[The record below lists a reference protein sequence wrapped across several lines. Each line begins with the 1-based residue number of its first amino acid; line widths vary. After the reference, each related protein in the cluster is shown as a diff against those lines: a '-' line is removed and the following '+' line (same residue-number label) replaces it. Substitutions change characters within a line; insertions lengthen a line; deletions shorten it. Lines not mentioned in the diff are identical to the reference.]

1 MFINKLTAT
10 LTLFSI
16 ALFIN
21 LNIFAQSFQGKI
33 ICGLNLAQ
41 VDGDEVVGYR
51 KPGFNTGV
59 GAAFPFG
66 KSWLV
71 SLETIFNQ
79 KGAYKKFSPDDR
91 FNAVLPYYNLRLNYA
106 EIPLLIQYNDKNIVT
121 GGIGFSYGRLVSG
134 KEIEHGVKIDWKNN
148 SPYSKNDFNVLVDVS
163 FRVYQKMH
171 FNFRYAYS
179 MYRIRNRIFD
189 NTVSVWERK
198 QYNNLISFRIMYIFN
213 DNYKP
218 KSK

>member
-1 MFINKLTAT
+1 MFINKIIAT
-10 LTLFSI
+10 LTLFFI
-16 ALFIN
+16 AIFIN

-33 ICGLNLAQ
+33 ICGLNLSQ
-41 VDGDEVVGYR
+41 VDGDEVVGYK

-71 SLETIFNQ
+71 SIETIFNQ
-79 KGAYKKFSPDDR
+79 KGAYKKTPPDDR
-91 FNAVLPYYNLRLNYA
+91 FATLPYYNLRLNYA

-134 KEIEHGVKIDWKNN
+134 KEIEHGAKIDWKNN
-148 SPYSKNDFNVLVDVS
+148 FPYSKNDFNILVDVS
-163 FRVYQKMH
+163 FRAYKRMH

-179 MYRIRNRIFD
+179 MHKIRTRIFD
-189 NTVSVWERK
+189 NSISVWKRE
-198 QYNNLISFRIMYIFN
+198 QYNNLISFRLMYIFN